1 MCPSRARVF
10 GVPASPYRLRLRPCL
25 GSGVV
30 ERVVCGAGL
39 SLGCL
44 TGLVRSAVG
53 GPSQPRPARESRR
66 GFAHRFDLSTLPRF
80 TRLRRA
86 PRLMHGETPF
96 TAYQK
101 RVGSQAGARGSSSL
115 PRSGRTAV
123 TGLSSPAAAARALRP
138 LVLSAGS
145 CAPGVSR
152 LLPSASSSQRAGRR
166 GSARARESVARSTCS
181 CVAPRSVPRS
191 ERTVCNPGSSTDCWP
206 SGVHRQEVLVAAVL
220 S

>member
-1 MCPSRARVF
+1 MRLGRLRRS
-10 GVPASPYRLRLRPCL
+10 ASPYDLLRR
-25 GSGVV
+25 GFVG
-30 ERVVCGAGL
+30 
-39 SLGCL
+39 
-44 TGLVRSAVG
+44 TSAW

-96 TAYQK
+96 TAYQQ

-152 LLPSASSSQRAGRR
+152 PPSASSSQRAGRR